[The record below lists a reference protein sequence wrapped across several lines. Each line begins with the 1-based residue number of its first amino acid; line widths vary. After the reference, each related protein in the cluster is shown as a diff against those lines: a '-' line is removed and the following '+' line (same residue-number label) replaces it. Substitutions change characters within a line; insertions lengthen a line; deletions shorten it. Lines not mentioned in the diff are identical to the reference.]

1 MGWDVRLR
9 PRDGAAAPPP
19 CSIASHPD
27 ALTHAR
33 FLLGRHPGAAVEVR
47 DAASGEA
54 VVYRLTG
61 GAMVRLGAASA

>member
-9 PRDGAAAPPP
+9 PRDGAAAP
-19 CSIASHPD
+19 HPA